1 MLQKIHIQNFKSY
14 KNQDLHLAP
23 LTLMIGANASGK
35 SNAIE
40 AFRFLCWLAGGQK
53 LSVLQNAVNDSEKI
67 IRGNVWDLFYP
78 ESGSFVL
85 GGTTD
90 DKTWNT
96 FEVELDLRNNE
107 ELHIKQEKITAVDE
121 KVPLYEIKQISKGLG
136 TDVSVAYN
144 NFANGGKKPQIR
156 CTDQITIMNQLSSP
170 APFAAKDKKAQKE
183 IPKITNRFQELLSNT
198 LFLDP
203 VPYLMREDSYP
214 NRRLQGNCSNLSG
227 VLYTLWENEKNR
239 PAILDFIK
247 SLPEQ
252 DIKDIRFSKNG
263 RGEVYLELVE
273 NFGNQERSQS
283 AGLLSDGTLRV
294 LAIAAA
300 LLSVQ
305 EGSTVVIEEVDNG
318 IHPSRARQLLETMQR
333 QAEKRKIRLLLSTHN
348 PALMDALPDNALGDV
363 VFCYRDMNEGD
374 SRLIKL
380 SDLSD
385 YPELILQGKL
395 GGLVTKGIVDRFVK
409 NPVDKEE
416 KKRKALAWLENIKGN
431 S

>member
-67 IRGNVWDLFYP
+67 IRGNVWELFYP

>member
-90 DKTWNT
+90 DKAWNT

-203 VPYLMREDSYP
+203 VPYLMREDSYL